1 MVASLCRR
9 VGRLRAVWR
18 SRRGGM
24 RARTF
29 GMARGAL
36 WARLSWAR
44 MSDEEREW
52 RADQERQRRSALGY
66 ELGWFED

>member
-1 MVASLCRR
+1 
-9 VGRLRAVWR
+9 
-18 SRRGGM
+18 
-24 RARTF
+24 
-29 GMARGAL
+29 
-36 WARLSWAR
+36 